1 MNPGP
6 SRYVIFNP
14 PCQSSG
20 ALSPPSRLRKEEK
33 EKLIDGA
40 EDLTI
45 QIHTLCSAHH
55 WKITSLSLC
64 SHFSPRKMV
73 NSRYRK
79 SFNLRI
85 ILNFQN
91 VLGPSYSW
99 KLIITVSLD
108 TKDKMENQPRLKKSP
123 SEFNFGI

>member
-20 ALSPPSRLRKEEK
+20 ALSPPSRLRRVEK

-55 WKITSLSLC
+55 
-64 SHFSPRKMV
+64 
-73 NSRYRK
+73 
-79 SFNLRI
+79 
-85 ILNFQN
+85 
-91 VLGPSYSW
+91 
-99 KLIITVSLD
+99 
-108 TKDKMENQPRLKKSP
+108 
-123 SEFNFGI
+123 

>member
-45 QIHTLCSAHH
+45 QIHTLGIFS
-55 WKITSLSLC
+55 TSLKNHIFIFMFTLFF
-64 SHFSPRKMV
+64 HPGK
-73 NSRYRK
+73 
-79 SFNLRI
+79 
-85 ILNFQN
+85 
-91 VLGPSYSW
+91 W
-99 KLIITVSLD
+99 
-108 TKDKMENQPRLKKSP
+108 
-123 SEFNFGI
+123 

>member
-20 ALSPPSRLRKEEK
+20 ALSPISRLRRVEK

-45 QIHTLCSAHH
+45 QIHTLFS
-55 WKITSLSLC
+55 TSLRNHIFTFTFTFFTLQTD
-64 SHFSPRKMV
+64 HKF
-73 NSRYRK
+73 
-79 SFNLRI
+79 
-85 ILNFQN
+85 
-91 VLGPSYSW
+91 
-99 KLIITVSLD
+99 
-108 TKDKMENQPRLKKSP
+108 RLKVLAYQ
-123 SEFNFGI
+123 